1 MAVHSY
7 SALGDEMRQ
16 IALAVFA
23 TLLLLPTLAG
33 AQGPVVN
40 QSTCAV
46 SWDAPQTSADASN
59 LTDLAGYRVY
69 AAPTVAALAALTV
82 PTDTVLAPALDPPA
96 GAAGTWSCRSLA
108 PGSWVVAVTAFD
120 TAVPP
125 NESGRTAAF
134 PFVQRDDV
142 SPSAPSNVRMP

>member
-1 MAVHSY
+1 
-7 SALGDEMRQ
+7 MRTRLLLL
-16 IALAVFA
+16 LAA
-23 TLLLLPTLAG
+23 LLLLPALAW

-40 QSTCAV
+40 QSTCTT
-46 SWDAPQTSADASN
+46 SWDAPQTNGDASN
-59 LTDLAGYRVY
+59 LIDLAGYRVY

-82 PTDTVLAPALDPPA
+82 PTAIVPALAADPPV
-96 GAAGTWSCRSLA
+96 GATGTWSCQSLS
-108 PGSWVVAVTAFD
+108 PGSWVWTVTAFD
-120 TAVPP
+120 TEVPP

>member
-1 MAVHSY
+1 MKT
-7 SALGDEMRQ
+7 R
-16 IALAVFA
+16 IFA
-23 TLLLLPTLAG
+23 AALLLLPTLVW
-33 AQGPVVN
+33 AQGPVIN
-40 QSTCAV
+40 QSTCTV
-46 SWDAPQTSADASN
+46 SWDAPQTNGDASN
-59 LTDLAGYRVY
+59 LIDLAGYRVY

-82 PTDTVLAPALDPPA
+82 PTATVPAPVADPPA
-96 GAAGTWSCRSLA
+96 GATGTWSCRSLA
-108 PGSWVVAVTAFD
+108 PGLWVVAASAFD